1 MEAPHLAQ
9 QLGRR
14 LPSRLILEIDVSQFL
29 AGASQAD
36 LTLPCS
42 VSNFWNFGPEVRVA
56 RTGVDPSR
64 H

>member
-36 LTLPCS
+36 LTRRIAANIAKLPILRK
-42 VSNFWNFGPEVRVA
+42 P
-56 RTGVDPSR
+56 
-64 H
+64 